1 MENRSK
7 WMLYGIVLIM
17 GLRISTYF
25 TLFPDSVAMTQLVK
39 TGLRVALT
47 GIVYLMQK
55 NMAAKYRSHQ
65 PEYENFTPL
74 LLYAAYLL
82 LGIISLFW
90 TSSAS
95 YSMLQL
101 SMIIEALVFSWFF
114 SKLLVV
120 YNAASDDHAR
130 FAFVFGRATM
140 LISLAFIIGLL
151 ANPDLFYRQT
161 HGGEVSRLGG
171 FIINPNE
178 LGMLG
183 VLGAVMAYVEL
194 LRKRPAGVNLLVMVS
209 SVAVLLLTQ
218 SRSSLGAFLLVTG
231 IYVLKSRNVKLQIA
245 SVIGAILVIPVLV
258 QTIILKQGDMEEV
271 MSMTGRLPFWKDLIA
286 DGFTQRPLLGFG
298 FMRIAEGEYF
308 DSIHAYSAKMTH
320 NTFIQVL
327 LNLGLTGSFI
337 CLLQMVAT
345 TFVISRCRDADLKN
359 LAVMMLI
366 PVIIN
371 SSTEFGIFGESNYGI
386 QFYQLIILFFV
397 VRKKTSPIPPEC
409 TAKENKANNI
419 PIRPFSAPQHA

>member
-39 TGLRVALT
+39 TGLRVVLT

-55 NMAAKYRSHQ
+55 NLMTKYRSHQ

-74 LLYAAYLL
+74 LLYVAYLM
-82 LGIISLFW
+82 LGITSLFW
-90 TSSAS
+90 TSSAA

-114 SKLLVV
+114 SRLLVV
-120 YNAASDDHAR
+120 YNAVSDDHAR

-151 ANPDLFYRQT
+151 VNPDLFYRQT

-194 LRKRPAGVNLLVMVS
+194 LRKRPVGINLLVMIS

-245 SVIGAILVIPVLV
+245 SVIGAVLVIPVLV

-286 DGFTQRPLLGFG
+286 DGFTQRPLLGYG

-345 TFVISRCRDADLKN
+345 TFVIARCRDADLKN

-386 QFYQLIILFFV
+386 QFYQLILLFFV
-397 VRKKTSPIPPEC
+397 IRKKT
-409 TAKENKANNI
+409 
-419 PIRPFSAPQHA
+419 APALFEHKTIKPNEKTIIQQA